1 MTFKVSK
8 KETRYQPSGVFDV
21 LVDDVFDIYPQFSSE
36 DENEII
42 GADMIE
48 DDEETMQSA
57 LISVLRQRG
66 VDPIEPL
73 RGVRW
78 SQSLIGELPGE
89 ALITDINVEAKR
101 ASVYVSVFFETYR
114 DENGETYLSFSLKV
128 VQ

>member
-57 LISVLRQRG
+57 LIAVLRQRG